1 MDHSIQKGN
10 LQNIIQNIENKKNS
24 LLLISSKKFENFY
37 RNN

>member
-24 LLLISSKKFENFY
+24 LLSISSKKFENFY